1 MKLDFT
7 DEAETVVRQIVQIY
21 RDEGEDVPEATA
33 LRLAIVYALIG
44 ISDRLD
50 RALLESEER

>member
-7 DEAETVVRQIVQIY
+7 DGAETVVRQIVQIY

-33 LRLAIVYALIG
+33 PRLAIVYALIG

-50 RALLESEER
+50 KALEAR